1 MILSPAFLITSSI
14 VYLHHF
20 FNFDAVSIDNE
31 YKGKQS
37 LFIEAKADTLTQLV
51 GIAKIQSTETSN
63 KIEGICISDAR
74 LKALVKDKTTPIV
87 QYMLGVI
94 VAAYRDFSAWRV
106 IISNLRS
113 RIKEV

>member
-1 MILSPAFLITSSI
+1 MQLALTMSI
-14 VYLHHF
+14 KANSHF
-20 FNFDAVSIDNE
+20 FRSE
-31 YKGKQS
+31 GGYT
-37 LFIEAKADTLTQLV
+37 DTTC